1 MGPRLMNPGELRA
14 RAVIP
19 YLEIKFPT
27 CLLMPK
33 RAVGYYCGSVR
44 GGFPMKAM
52 KTSGYPARRDVLRF
66 GAASAVGL
74 ALRSRAAAASDNTF
88 AKGGGSGPLRSA
100 GALAFGPDN
109 VLFVGDIAGATVHAF
124 VLRAT
129 DVTSQ
134 ADLELGNFHNFEGR
148 DLVRSLDQ
156 KLAAL
161 FGTTYDQIVVND
173 MVVHQPSQQIFMSV
187 ERGRSTD
194 ALPAIAKVN
203 HGELEVLALDQIP
216 HSQVGIPNEP
226 DPKAMLEFDAQ
237 RSFAITDV
245 KYYNGEIFVTGI
257 SNQRFASTL
266 HRIPYPF
273 NAQMATC
280 TVEIW
285 HPVHGEFETRAPIIR
300 QLIKEVQGEPHLF
313 GVYGCTPL
321 VRFPLASL
329 KDGAHVRGDV
339 IGELGYGANPIDMLT
354 FTDPFDQKEYLLV
367 TIDTRSASRIA
378 VLDLGT
384 AKPEPTGGSIDFG
397 PGGLGRTQGLLPI
410 IANHFALLDPKWA
423 VQIHRHPKTGYRLD
437 VSTLATP
444 YFFERRDGMS
454 EMNWRDGPDPFDYRQ
469 HRGEISTGAN
479 R

>member
-1 MGPRLMNPGELRA
+1 MDEFSHA
-14 RAVIP
+14 D
-19 YLEIKFPT
+19 PT
-27 CLLMPK
+27 RSGFTHTRRTLLG
-33 RAVGYYCGSVR
+33 A
-44 GGFPMKAM
+44 
-52 KTSGYPARRDVLRF
+52 F
-66 GAASAVGL
+66 GL
-74 ALRSRAAAASDNTF
+74 AAAASALPAP
-88 AKGGGSGPLRSA
+88 AKARAMNSSSLKSA
-100 GALAFGPDN
+100 GILAFGPDN
-109 VLFVGDIAGATVHAF
+109 VLFVGDITGAAVHAF
-124 VLRAT
+124 ALRETDLTPQT
-129 DVTSQ
+129 DV
-134 ADLELGNFHNFEGR
+134 ELGNFHNFEGR
-148 DLVRSLDQ
+148 DLVRGLDQ

-173 MVVHQPSQQIFMSV
+173 MVVHQPSQQIFISV

-194 ALPAIAKVN
+194 ALPAIVKVN
-203 HGELEVLALDQIP
+203 HGELEVLELDRIP

-226 DPKAMLEFDAQ
+226 DPQAMLEFDTQ

-245 KYYNGEIFVTGI
+245 KYYNGEIFVTGV

-266 HRIPYPF
+266 YRIPYPF
-273 NAQMATC
+273 NAQMVTC

-300 QLIKEVQGEPHLF
+300 QLIKEVQGEPYLF
-313 GVYGCTPL
+313 AVYGCTPL

-378 VLDLGT
+378 ILDLGT
-384 AKPEPTGGSIDFG
+384 AKPEPTGGPIDFG

-410 IANHFALLDPKWA
+410 IAEHFALLNPKWA
-423 VQIHRHPKTGYRLD
+423 VEIHRHPKTGYRLD
-437 VSTLATP
+437 ISSLAAP

-454 EMNWRDGPDPFDYRQ
+454 EMNWPDGPDPFHYRE
-469 HRGEISTGAN
+469 HRGETSRGG
-479 R
+479 